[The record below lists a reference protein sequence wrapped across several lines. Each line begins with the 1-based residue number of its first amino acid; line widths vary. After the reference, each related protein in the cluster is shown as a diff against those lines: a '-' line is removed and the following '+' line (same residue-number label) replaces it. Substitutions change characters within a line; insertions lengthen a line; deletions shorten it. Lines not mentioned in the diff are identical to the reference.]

1 MWKKKVVNFVKLG
14 KPFSSTLIGMV
25 VVAFAFFSSSI
36 FGIAISSR
44 YLILITISTV
54 LCGKFISIHND
65 IVDYECDSKDDKKGN
80 KPLVSGVLS
89 TNEAWCYA
97 AFTFCLSLILAS
109 RVSIAFFVVIVVLLI
124 DGYTYNTW
132 GKPKG
137 HLFGNLQVSLATAFV
152 VPIGTMVVTQGRFD
166 CHFIILLMPCFIIAF
181 AYETFR
187 EITNA
192 TMDLQ
197 GDSAVNY
204 KTLPAVVGAWNAMVI
219 AWCFLALGLVFLLQ
233 TLEYGWGTLYNTG
246 VVAISVLAVTGALGH
261 GYVMRGVKDTTKR
274 RNFEIWYRHY
284 LRLCIIVFVVLVLL
298 EGLF

>member
-1 MWKKKVVNFVKLG
+1 MVSFVKLG

-36 FGIAISSR
+36 FGIGISSR

-89 TNEAWCYA
+89 TKEAWCYA

-124 DGYTYNTW
+124 DGYIYNTW

-137 HLFGNLQVSLATAFV
+137 HIFGNLQVSLATASV
-152 VPIGTMVVTQGRFD
+152 VPIGAMVVTQGRFD
-166 CHFIILLMPCFIIAF
+166 CHIIILLMPCFIIAF

-197 GDSAVNY
+197 GDSSVNY
-204 KTLPAVVGAWNAMVI
+204 KTLPLVVGAWKARGIGWFFMLMTVS
-219 AWCFLALGLVFLLQ
+219 LLWVSMGF
-233 TLEYGWGTLYNTG
+233 GWGILYSIGAT
-246 VVAISVLAVTGALGH
+246 ATSVLTVSGVLCH
-261 GYVMRGVKDTTKR
+261 GYVMRYEKDVTKR
-274 RNFEIWYRHY
+274 RKFEVWYRHY
-284 LRLCIIVFVVLVLL
+284 LRLTILVFLFFVLF
-298 EGLF
+298 EGML